1 VLDTRCSTRS
11 VELDEP
17 VAGTAVVARHWIL
30 LELDAPW
37 ARKAIDSAGLGARV
51 RAHIE
56 AALVAVPNA
65 RLQLIR
71 RPDTGP
77 GAVRLMIVSMSD
89 SGERT
94 IRAWRPASLDDV
106 CDIDLTAACRTLA
119 GGTPVDDPLVLV
131 CTHGRRDRCCA
142 IAGVPVFRALHAL
155 QPQMVWQTSHLGGHR
170 FAATAVVFP
179 AGVQYGRLG
188 PTDAPA
194 LLDAVATDTIM
205 ALDRYRGRTGLSRPA
220 QVAAIAIRAEALALE
235 IQAVQHVRSEP
246 CLDDGGGT
254 IEHCSLGGKMAHR
267 VVTER
272 AGHTARSFSCGDPR
286 ERVPPVFQ
294 VRSTD

>member
-1 VLDTRCSTRS
+1 MDTRCSTLS

-17 VAGTAVVARHWIL
+17 VAGTAVVARQWIL

-37 ARKAIDSAGLGARV
+37 ARKAIDSEGLGTRL

-56 AALVAVPNA
+56 AALATVPTA
-65 RLQLIR
+65 RFQLIR

-77 GAVRLMIVSMSD
+77 GAARLMVVTMSEG
-89 SGERT
+89 GERT
-94 IRAWRPASLDDV
+94 VRAWQLASLADV
-106 CDIDLTAACRTLA
+106 CDIDLVAACHGVA
-119 GGTPVDDPLVLV
+119 GGAPVDDPLILV

-142 IAGVPVFRALHAL
+142 IAGVPVFRALHAR

-179 AGVQYGRLG
+179 AGVQYGRLA
-188 PTDAPA
+188 PTDVPA

-220 QVAAIAIRAEALALE
+220 QVAAIAIRAQAQALE

-246 CLDDGGGT
+246 CVDGSGGT
-254 IEHCSLGGKMAHR
+254 IEHCSLRGALSYR
-267 VVTER
+267 VVTQS
-272 AGHTARSFSCGDPR
+272 AGHPARPFSCGGPSD
-286 ERVPPVFQ
+286 RVPPVFQ

>member
-1 VLDTRCSTRS
+1 MRCSTRS

-17 VAGTAVVARHWIL
+17 IAGTAVVARHWIL

-37 ARKAIDSAGLGARV
+37 APKAIDSEGLGARV

-56 AALVAVPNA
+56 AALAAVPDA

-77 GAVRLMIVSMSD
+77 GVVRLMIVSMSEG
-89 SGERT
+89 GERT
-94 IRAWRPASLDDV
+94 IRSWQPASLDDV
-106 CDIDLTAACRTLA
+106 CDIDLVGACRTLE

-142 IAGVPVFRALHAL
+142 IAGVPFFRALHAR

-188 PTDAPA
+188 PIDAPA
-194 LLDAVATDTIM
+194 LLDAVATGTIM

-220 QVAAIAIRAEALALE
+220 QVAAIAIRADARALE

-246 CLDDGGGT
+246 CLDGGVGT
-254 IEHCSLGGKMAHR
+254 IEHCLLGGALAHR

-272 AGHTARSFSCGDPR
+272 AGHTARPVSCGDPR

-294 VRSTD
+294 VRATD